1 MTWLEKRLKERIARG
16 GLKLAYDVYD
26 RADRE
31 EWSPCLT
38 TNCGQWGKCSTIV
51 IFEYDERD

>member
-1 MTWLEKRLKERIARG
+1 M
-16 GLKLAYDVYD
+16 AYDPYD

-51 IFEYDERD
+51 IFEYEKRN